1 MRGATLIDELDWVR
15 WRLEQLVEQRFLAPL
30 PPRDT
35 ALFARLSAWERELL
49 AHAGLHL
56 VGAG

>member
-35 ALFARLSAWERELL
+35 ALFARLSERERELL
-49 AHAGLHL
+49 AHAGPHL